1 MRVLGIDPGFATT
14 GYGVVERV
22 AGVLRA
28 VSFGAVRTPASLP
41 PAGRLAYLRNALAEI
56 LAETHPGV
64 VAIERLF
71 FNSNVRTAMSVGQ
84 ASGVALA
91 TAAEAGLEVVD
102 YTPPE
107 VKQSVVGVGNASK
120 HQVQT
125 MVAALL
131 KLDTVPKPA
140 DAADACALAI
150 CHLNRSGLAR
160 AITSA
165 RAGSAGHPTERA
177 VG

>member
-14 GYGVVERV
+14 GYGVVERI
-22 AGVLRA
+22 AGSLRP
-28 VSFGAVRTPASLP
+28 VTIGAIRTPASLP
-41 PAGRLAYLRNALAEI
+41 QAGRLAHLAGALRGIIHASD
-56 LAETHPGV
+56 PDV

-84 ASGVALA
+84 ASGVALLA
-91 TAAEAGLEVVD
+91 AAEAGLDVVD

-107 VKQSVVGVGNASK
+107 VKQSVVGVGNAQK
-120 HQVQT
+120 AQVQA

-131 KLDTVPKPA
+131 KLKTIPKPP

-150 CHLNRSGLAR
+150 CHLNRSGLSR
-160 AITSA
+160 AIARS
-165 RAGSAGHPTERA
+165 RAG
-177 VG
+177 

>member
-22 AGVLRA
+22 SGALRPVA
-28 VSFGAVRTPASLP
+28 FGAVRTPASLP
-41 PAGRLAYLRNALAEI
+41 QAGRLAYLRAALLEV
-56 LAETHPGV
+56 LRETTPDV
-64 VAIERLF
+64 VATERVF

-91 TAAEAGLEVVD
+91 TAAEAGLDVFD
-102 YTPPE
+102 YTPPQ
-107 VKQSVVGVGNASK
+107 VKQSVVGVGNATK

-125 MVAALL
+125 MVAAVL
-131 KLDTVPKPA
+131 KLDAIPKPA

-150 CHLNRSGLAR
+150 CHLNRSGLSR
-160 AITSA
+160 AIDSA
-165 RAGSAGHPTERA
+165 RRDAG
-177 VG
+177 